1 MFICASRFRRSTGP
15 TISDFRRDIS
25 AGRSYPS
32 RAGLDIRHYRFD
44 WQIIYYEEHPLHV
57 PKGTRMEIT
66 AHWDNSANNPDNP
79 DPRADVHLGPQ
90 NSGEMLVC
98 HTGLTVERHASLTN
112 LVTVENSTR

>member
-1 MFICASRFRRSTGP
+1 
-15 TISDFRRDIS
+15 
-25 AGRSYPS
+25 
-32 RAGLDIRHYRFD
+32 
-44 WQIIYYEEHPLHV
+44 V